1 MLILFLA
8 WLFYIPL
15 AVALFFFLFAFL
27 VIYSTS
33 GNGIS
38 GAFASAVLILGT
50 LIPFALMVIFTHI
63 TLKNIKKQSK
73 ESELGSKNS
82 ETHK

>member
-33 GNGIS
+33 GHGVS
-38 GAFASAVLILGT
+38 GSFATAILILGT
-50 LIPFALMVIFTHI
+50 LIPFVFMVTFTYL

-82 ETHK
+82 ETVK